1 MNMYENIIDD
11 AKAKKIPINA
21 INVLSHFKRCV
32 EEINR
37 KVAFC
42 YTRYQQTLDKLAA
55 GGYTQAYIREWE
67 EKERENYEGKLMLEI
82 DTLLNDAKEEF
93 EKMQTLTQIQVA
105 DKETSANNI
114 LKLQAILP
122 KMNDEDKEQLFE
134 CAADKDP
141 NILEILLFD
150 VKNDN
155 PVLADKIMDKLNEY
169 TGLEKIRIVEQE
181 YQQLSGLKSH
191 LTFDMVKSMG
201 IGFSAI
207 EGVEMTIQ
215 GTVDR
220 IIAAYVQEINKNI
233 EKIKS
238 MEE

>member
-1 MNMYENIIDD
+1 MYENIIDD
-11 AKAKKIPINA
+11 AKAKKIRSNA
-21 INVLSHFKRCV
+21 VNVLSHFKNCV
-32 EEINR
+32 EEINK

-42 YTRYQQTLDKLAA
+42 YTRYQQTLDNMAA

-82 DTLLNDAKEEF
+82 DVLLNDVKEEF
-93 EKMQTLTQIQVA
+93 EKMQTSTQIQVE

-122 KMNDEDKEQLFE
+122 KMNNEDKEQLFE

-169 TGLEKIRIVEQE
+169 TGLEKTRIVERE
-181 YQQLSGLKSH
+181 YQQLGGLKSY
-191 LTFDMVKSMG
+191 LTFDAVKSMG

-207 EGVEMTIQ
+207 EGVEMTIE

-220 IIAAYVQEINKNI
+220 ILAAYVQEINKNI